1 MSDMNT
7 AQNEVF
13 GQPFDS
19 LPLEDEMALML
30 IGNKGIE
37 FLSFLSFT
45 AKSPFRLEEWA
56 AFLNTTPGQLQHYK
70 ESNFDPIR
78 SDRIIEISL
87 FIKKGVEVFGSEEKF
102 KIWLRSKISALGG
115 KSPKEL
121 LTSTFG
127 IRLLMDEL
135 GRIEHGIL
143 A

>member
-1 MSDMNT
+1 MNT

-30 IGNKGIE
+30 IGNKGIQVP
-37 FLSFLSFT
+37 SFLSFA
-45 AKSPFRLEEWA
+45 AKSPLRLEEWA
-56 AFLNTTPGQLQHYK
+56 AFLNTTPSHLQHCQD
-70 ESNFDPIR
+70 STFDPIL

-87 FIKKGVEVFGSEEKF
+87 FIKRGVKVFGNEEKF
-102 KIWLRSKISALGG
+102 KIWLNSKIPVLEG

-121 LTSTFG
+121 LNSTFG

-135 GRIEHGIL
+135 GRIEHGVL